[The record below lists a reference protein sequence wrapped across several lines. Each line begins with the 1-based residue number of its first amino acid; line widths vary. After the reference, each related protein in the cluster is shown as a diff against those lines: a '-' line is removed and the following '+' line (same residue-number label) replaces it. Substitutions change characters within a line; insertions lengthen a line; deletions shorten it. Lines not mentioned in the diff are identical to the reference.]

1 MRNQWVHTSAFINM
15 EFNNRNLFQI
25 TPDTRPLPPLSCV
38 LSISLDGLKSSTF
51 TTSAP
56 YILTVAPV
64 SFSNTH
70 IPFPYIATYSLLTSL
85 TMSSLNL
92 TVYTDLPDLI
102 WQPACH
108 HRKQEERDYSWPLS
122 TALVWKSGTE
132 NGIQPPKLEKR
143 HKNQLWSLKKKKK

>member
-92 TVYTDLPDLI
+92 TVYTDSCLTSSDT
-102 WQPACH
+102 
-108 HRKQEERDYSWPLS
+108 RKQEERDYSWPLS

-143 HKNQLWSLKKKKK
+143 HKNQLWSLKKKKKK